1 MANKL
6 LSALLKGTYSAI
18 TAYTVGDIVDYLG
31 GSYACKV
38 NSTGNLPTN
47 TTYWALLADKGDT
60 GATGAT
66 GATGSTGAPGADG
79 FDGVSAG
86 LLYSF
91 DTVTTDADPGAG
103 KIRFNNATIAS
114 VTQLF
119 LDNLENG
126 GSEVSGFIDLWDDS
140 TNTALRGTLKITKR
154 GTETTFAVFNIT
166 GAVTD
171 G

>member
-60 GATGAT
+60 GAGGGDKQVSYTAVSPKAGA
-66 GATGSTGAPGADG
+66 
-79 FDGVSAG
+79 
-86 LLYSF
+86 
-91 DTVTTDADPGAG
+91 
-103 KIRFNNATIAS
+103 
-114 VTQLF
+114 
-119 LDNLENG
+119 
-126 GSEVSGFIDLWDDS
+126 W
-140 TNTALRGTLKITKR
+140 
-154 GTETTFAVFNIT
+154 
-166 GAVTD
+166 
-171 G
+171 